1 MTQNTMSDV
10 ECTVYY

>member
-1 MTQNTMSDV
+1 MTPNTMSDV